1 MEPAPTTRCPDYADG
16 QGRCRDVVGAV
27 LGVYFVIKATSD
39 CSECIVLHPVVIV
52 GAALIGII
60 VASIF
65 LQ

>member
-1 MEPAPTTRCPDYADG
+1 
-16 QGRCRDVVGAV
+16 V